1 MKPDFEQLINSII
14 GEEWGIFH
22 GDKLILGK
30 EVEGKKYRIK
40 GGYIVC
46 KTSLN
51 LKQLSLV
58 RQIMKIYKEA
68 IKLKRDSISLEKIME
83 VTGKLT
89 SSVGWKE
96 TLNEVLKT
104 IRSIIPGKYFA
115 IYLVDRKKKEIHV
128 IVSYGYKK
136 EEREHLYM
144 KYGVGLVGW
153 AIKHKKPLIIE
164 DVRKEP
170 RYYKV
175 KEDTLSEIVVPIIAG
190 ERIIGAIN
198 IEDDRIG
205 SFKERERRLLEA
217 FASIAGLV
225 IERARLYS
233 SFVEHKL
240 TLKELEVARSIQFY
254 FLPKRAPRLKDY
266 LLYGKT
272 IPAKMVGGDYFN
284 FFRRGKSSMLT
295 VIADV
300 SGKGIPA
307 SLLMSFLHSAVL
319 IHSKEKNL
327 VKIVR
332 TLNELLCSQT
342 EANQFITGILGELKR
357 REGIFSYINF
367 GHNYPIGIKN
377 KRAKI
382 IEGSDIVLGVIKD
395 AKFTV
400 REINM
405 NDFDAIYLYTDGAVE
420 QSCGKE
426 QFGIERLE
434 RIVEENWEKPSLVMK
449 SLLEEMDKVCGNE
462 RDDDIT
468 ILAILKNAGN
478 R

>member
-1 MKPDFEQLINSII
+1 M
-14 GEEWGIFH
+14 
-22 GDKLILGK
+22 
-30 EVEGKKYRIK
+30 
-40 GGYIVC
+40 
-46 KTSLN
+46 
-51 LKQLSLV
+51 
-58 RQIMKIYKEA
+58 
-68 IKLKRDSISLEKIME
+68 
-83 VTGKLT
+83 
-89 SSVGWKE
+89 
-96 TLNEVLKT
+96 
-104 IRSIIPGKYFA
+104 
-115 IYLVDRKKKEIHV
+115 
-128 IVSYGYKK
+128 
-136 EEREHLYM
+136 
-144 KYGVGLVGW
+144 
-153 AIKHKKPLIIE
+153 
-164 DVRKEP
+164 
-170 RYYKV
+170 
-175 KEDTLSEIVVPIIAG
+175 
-190 ERIIGAIN
+190 
-198 IEDDRIG
+198 
-205 SFKERERRLLEA
+205 
-217 FASIAGLV
+217 
-225 IERARLYS
+225 
-233 SFVEHKL
+233 
-240 TLKELEVARSIQFY
+240 
-254 FLPKRAPRLKDY
+254 
-266 LLYGKT
+266 
-272 IPAKMVGGDYFN
+272 
-284 FFRRGKSSMLT
+284 
-295 VIADV
+295 
-300 SGKGIPA
+300 
-307 SLLMSFLHSAVL
+307 
-319 IHSKEKNL
+319 
-327 VKIVR
+327 KIVR